1 MARRF
6 FGCPHLYQ
14 TTNEVAENLWQGNNL
29 DVPNST
35 KTYWLVRLHQ
45 LSTLQ
50 AKEVDRAKANGDDM
64 AGIRHFLLTSA
75 GKSNQEPP

>member
-1 MARRF
+1 M
-6 FGCPHLYQ
+6 
-14 TTNEVAENLWQGNNL
+14 TENLWQGNNL

-64 AGIRHFLLTSA
+64 AGIIPVLSFFSR
-75 GKSNQEPP
+75 KSSFMILPVEVVRM